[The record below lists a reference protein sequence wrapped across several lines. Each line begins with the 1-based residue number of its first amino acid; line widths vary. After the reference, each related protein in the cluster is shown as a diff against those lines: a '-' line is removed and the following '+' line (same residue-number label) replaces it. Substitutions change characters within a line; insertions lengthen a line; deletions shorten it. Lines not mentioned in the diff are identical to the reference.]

1 MNIRSLLL
9 LAAFVPLTTDVVAQT
24 TQALPERA
32 VRRTVPITNM
42 IRRAYTAATRDSTG
56 RPGRNYWQLWVEY
69 DINARL
75 DVPTSTI
82 TGRETIVLHNYSPES
97 LQRIRLRLDQ
107 NIFAANI
114 ARATPVQEI
123 TDGMKVTRVT
133 FNGQPVVLSAPN
145 ANVSTAVTVPTAYE

>member
-9 LAAFVPLTTDVVAQT
+9 LAAFVPLTTDAVAQT
-24 TQALPERA
+24 TQTLPERA

-42 IRRAYTAATRDSTG
+42 IRRAYTAASRDSTG

-75 DVPTSTI
+75 DVTTSTI
-82 TGRETIVLHNYSPES
+82 TGRETIVLHNNSPEA
-97 LQRIRLRLDQ
+97 LQAIRLRLDQ
-107 NIFAANI
+107 NIFAANV

-123 TDGMKVTRVT
+123 TDGMRVSRIT
-133 FNGQPVVLSAPN
+133 FNGQPVLLTA
-145 ANVSTAVTVPTAYE
+145 ANLGPG